1 MKGKETKSRSSEYS
15 SETNFDQELENSE
28 VTNFLISISPDGRI
42 ESIGQFGNIDEER
55 PGCIKSLFKA
65 TVQSRLLSPDLYEQT
80 AITLL
85 VTVFPDGRMKTFR
98 SSNTPLEDWDINWHR
113 SQYQKILAANLRAED
128 PDPGPI
134 THVWVDPK
142 DPEVDKKVLALEK
155 MGKVMPIQP
164 VVKKDSDKLN
174 DACPHLQEFAGWFGN
189 ARRIPLSIDDENY
202 DAKLEALEDAG
213 FIFSP
218 VNNIWLRS

>member
-42 ESIGQFGNIDEER
+42 ESIGQFGNIDEGG
-55 PGCIKSLFKA
+55 PGHIKSLFKA
-65 TVQSRLLSPDLYEQT
+65 TVQARLLSDLYEK
-80 AITLL
+80 AAYTLV
-85 VTVFPDGRMKTFR
+85 VTVFPDGRMKTLR
-98 SSNTPLEDWDINWHR
+98 SSNTPLEDWDLNWYK
-113 SQYQKILAANLRAED
+113 SQHEKILMATLRAAE
-128 PDPGPI
+128 PDPGPVSE
-134 THVWVDPK
+134 VWVDPE
-142 DPEVDKKVLALEK
+142 DPEADKKVLAIEK
-155 MGKVMPIQP
+155 MGKVMPVRP
-164 VVKKDSDKLN
+164 VVKKDSDKIN
-174 DACPHLQEFAGWFGN
+174 AACPHLQEFAAWFGN

>member
-1 MKGKETKSRSSEYS
+1 MKTKEMKSRSSEYS
-15 SETNFDQELENSE
+15 SETNYDQELENPE
-28 VTNFLISISPDGRI
+28 VTNFLISVSPDGRI

-55 PGCIKSLFKA
+55 PGCIKSHFKA
-65 TVQSRLLSPDLYEQT
+65 TVQSRLLSPDLYEQAVT
-80 AITLL
+80 HLL

-98 SSNTPLEDWDINWHR
+98 SSKTPLVDWELNWHK
-113 SQYQKILAANLRAED
+113 SQYEKILAANLRAAD

-134 THVWVDPK
+134 SHVWVDPK
-142 DPEVDKKVLALEK
+142 DPEAEKKVLAIEK
-155 MGKVMPIQP
+155 MGKVMPIRP

-174 DACPHLQEFAGWFGN
+174 DACPHLHEFAGWFGN
-189 ARRIPLSIDDENY
+189 AKRIPLSRDDENY

-218 VNNIWLRS
+218 VGNIWILL

>member
-1 MKGKETKSRSSEYS
+1 MKARENDSRSAEYS

-55 PGCIKSLFKA
+55 PGRIKSLFKA
-65 TVQSRLLSPDLYEQT
+65 TVQSRRISPDLYEQAVT
-80 AITLL
+80 HLL

-98 SSNTPLEDWDINWHR
+98 SSKTPLVDWELNWHK
-113 SQYQKILAANLRAED
+113 SQYEKIMAANLRAAD

-134 THVWVDPK
+134 SHVWVDPK
-142 DPEVDKKVLALEK
+142 DPEVEKKVLAIEK

-174 DACPHLQEFAGWFGN
+174 AAFPHLQEFAGWFGN
-189 ARRIPLSIDDENY
+189 AKRIPLSIDDENY
-202 DAKLEALEDAG
+202 DLKMEALEDAG

-218 VNNIWLRS
+218 VGNVWLLR

>member
-1 MKGKETKSRSSEYS
+1 MKAKEMKARSSEYS

-55 PGCIKSLFKA
+55 PGRIKSLFKA
-65 TVQSRLLSPDLYEQT
+65 TVQSRLLSPDLYEQ
-80 AITLL
+80 AVITLL

-98 SSNTPLEDWDINWHR
+98 SSNTPLEDWDLNWHK
-113 SQYQKILAANLRAED
+113 SQYEKILAANLRAPY

-134 THVWVDPK
+134 ADVWVDPK
-142 DPEVDKKVLALEK
+142 DPEAEKKALAIEK
-155 MGKVMPIQP
+155 MGKVMPVRP
-164 VVKKDSDKLN
+164 GLRKDWSKIN
-174 DACPHLQEFAGWFGN
+174 AACPYLQEFAGWFGN
-189 ARRIPLSIDDENY
+189 AKRIPLSIDDENY
-202 DAKLEALEDAG
+202 DLKMEALEDAG

-218 VNNIWLRS
+218 VGNVWLRR